1 MEFVNK
7 TKRLYAPSNCDEKG
21 KFAVVLVQGGSK
33 GELKRARKGQDG
45 WPGGQNS
52 RALHLQQP

>member
-21 KFAVVLVQGGSK
+21 KFAVVLVQGAAVKGS
-33 GELKRARKGQDG
+33 
-45 WPGGQNS
+45 
-52 RALHLQQP
+52 

>member
-33 GELKRARKGQDG
+33 GGGKTGARVRM
-45 WPGGQNS
+45 GGRGSKQ
-52 RALHLQQP
+52 